1 MREEE
6 KIRRQVLEWDDF
18 PERVVEMKKALAVLA
33 INVLLAAVSLAGPTL
48 VIGPS
53 SGTSFQNEGTPSA
66 DHTSLVQT
74 QDGVWAPA
82 LAGTVVKN
90 YYATGTSTLW
100 WDAISLCFEGVP
112 ADATGLELGFY
123 VKQGAYVDS
132 TWHHYAVLEG
142 AFNSTDQDVN
152 PFDATGPIKSFDPS
166 VADNNG
172 GQWIYE
178 SIPLAWVSGGDLDV
192 TLRLWN
198 VGLDAVKLSVTTPA
212 VPAPGAVLLGSLGA
226 GLVGWLRRRRTL

>member
-1 MREEE
+1 
-6 KIRRQVLEWDDF
+6 
-18 PERVVEMKKALAVLA
+18 MKRAIAVLV

-53 SGTSFQNEGTPSA
+53 SGTSFQNEGTSSA

-82 LAGTVVKN
+82 LAGTVVKD

-100 WDAISLCFEGVP
+100 WDAISLHFEGIP
-112 ADATGLELGFY
+112 DGATELELGFY
-123 VKQGAYVDS
+123 VKQGAYTNA

-142 AFNSTDQDVN
+142 AFNPADQDVN
-152 PFDATGPIKSFDPS
+152 PFDATGPVKSFDPG
-166 VADNNG
+166 VVDNDG

-178 SIPLAWVSGGDLDV
+178 SVPLAWISGGDLDV

-198 VGLDAVKLSVTTPA
+198 AGLDAVKLTVSTPA
-212 VPAPGAVLLGSLGA
+212 IPAPGAVLLGSLGA
-226 GLVGWLRRRRTL
+226 GLVGWLRRRRAL